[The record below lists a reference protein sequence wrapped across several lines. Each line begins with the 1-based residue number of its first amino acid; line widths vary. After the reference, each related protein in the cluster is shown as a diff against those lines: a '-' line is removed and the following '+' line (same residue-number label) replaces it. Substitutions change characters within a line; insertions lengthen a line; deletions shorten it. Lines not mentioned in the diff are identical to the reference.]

1 MEQAGQHRS
10 FRQRWSAARPSK
22 TLMVWSWVACV
33 ALTMAIGFTWGG
45 WVRGATARDMAA
57 TAAEEALV
65 KHLAPV
71 CFGQFKRDPAREKKR
86 EELLALSEYDWS
98 DYVTKQG
105 WANMPGG
112 GSPDSKVADACA
124 RLVAS

>member
-1 MEQAGQHRS
+1 MEQSGEHAGLAR
-10 FRQRWSAARPSK
+10 RWGAARPSK
-22 TLMVWSWVACV
+22 TLVFWSWVACA
-33 ALTMAIGFTWGG
+33 ALTMVIGFTWGG

-57 TAAEEALV
+57 SAAEDALV

-71 CFGQFKRDPAREKKR
+71 CLAQFDRDPEHAQKR
-86 EELLALSEYDWS
+86 KALLELSRYDWS

-112 GSPDSKVADACA
+112 DAPDPKVAEACA
-124 RLVAS
+124 RLIAS